1 MRVALITGLRRV
13 EMVEVPEPEP
23 AEGGVVVDVAACG
36 VCGTDLHAFRSG
48 DPYNPAVC
56 GHEWAG
62 TLSAVGAGVTGL
74 REGDRVVVGVPPACG
89 RCGACRA
96 GQPVMCE
103 QVHQVAVGRDER
115 APRHGGFAPRIAVD
129 AGRVVVADPTLSDI
143 QAAQVEPLTVSL
155 HAVRRSLVHLGDT
168 IVVQGGGSIGLLT
181 LQVARAAGAGNV
193 IVVEPDDSRRALAL
207 SLGADRAVTPEEA
220 ADAVAEASGGRGAD
234 VVYECVGRPESI
246 QTAVD
251 RARRGGSVCIIGL
264 AHGDALISPR
274 SWLIKEIT
282 VTAVLAYCHE
292 EFAMA
297 MGLLADGRVCVEPIH
312 TGTVGLGGLQAAME
326 DITGGHSR
334 QVKVLVDPRLAG

>member
-13 EMVEVPEPEP
+13 EMVEVPEPDA

-48 DPYNPAVC
+48 DAYNPAVC

-62 TLSAVGAGVTGL
+62 TLSQVGPGVRGL
-74 REGDRVVVGVPPACG
+74 QEGDRVVVGVPPACG

-96 GQPVMCE
+96 GLPVMCE
-103 QVHQVAVGRDER
+103 HVHQVAVGRDDR

-129 AGRVVVADPTLSDI
+129 AGRVVAAERTLSDV
-143 QAAQVEPLTVSL
+143 QAAQVEPLTVAL
-155 HAVRRSLVHLGDT
+155 HAVRRSLVRLGDT
-168 IVVQGGGSIGLLT
+168 VVVQGGGSIGLLT
-181 LQVARAAGAGNV
+181 LQVARVAGAGHV
-193 IVVEPDDSRRALAL
+193 IVVEPDAGRCELAL
-207 SLGADRAVTPEEA
+207 SLGADRAVSPEEA
-220 ADAVAEASGGRGAD
+220 ADAVAEASDGRGAD

-264 AHGDALISPR
+264 AHGDARISPR
-274 SWLIKEIT
+274 AWLIKEIT

-292 EFAMA
+292 EFSIA
-297 MGLLADGRVCVEPIH
+297 MGLLADGRVRVEPIH
-312 TGTVGLGGLQAAME
+312 TGTVGLAGLQSAME
-326 DITGGHSR
+326 ELTGGHSR
-334 QVKVLVDPRLAG
+334 HVKILVDPRLAG